1 MARREGLADRPA
13 NRPPRGEP
21 GDQPL
26 RYTPHDF
33 RRLFVTD
40 AILNGLP
47 PHIAQVICG
56 HLDLATTMTYKATYP
71 TETIEHHRAFIARR
85 RATRPSQEYRV
96 PTDEE
101 WDAFLAHFEKRI
113 VSIGTCARAYA
124 TPCVHEHALGVRFSG
139 QARRNAT
146 GWRRSAT
153 TC

>member
-1 MARREGLADRPA
+1 MRPGPTGWCSCGTVSSWTPRARWTNRTRCSPLRVARREGLADRPA

-85 RATRPSQEYRV
+85 RATRPSQE
-96 PTDEE
+96 
-101 WDAFLAHFEKRI
+101 
-113 VSIGTCARAYA
+113 
-124 TPCVHEHALGVRFSG
+124 
-139 QARRNAT
+139 
-146 GWRRSAT
+146 
-153 TC
+153 